1 MKAQDLRIKEIRVN
15 TRLLYQQTKFNLL
28 REESEGYAKLV
39 TLLSQSGLD
48 LISDGV
54 SESTISVIKSLIG
67 HFDLDPNRVFD
78 IVLECFELHPNCSIF
93 YNLIPIFPKSNASQ
107 ILGFKFQYYQRMEVN
122 NPVPLGLYQLAALLV
137 KAGLIDLASVC
148 VHLLPKDNEAFD
160 HYNTFLTKR
169 LDEVNKIGKINL
181 AATGRDLMEE
191 DKQEAATDL
200 FVALDM
206 ENESVVELLPELES
220 NQWLGLLIGFLSVD
234 DWCHAHV
241 LFDRLS
247 HLNPTKH
254 IQICDE
260 LLRVIRNTVFSMD
273 PTISQNNE
281 TSKISYPDSG
291 EVSPVPSHEMLIDPP
306 NELFQM
312 LFFAGPYLYRD
323 ALLLQ
328 KVCRVLRVYY
338 LSIQKKVGSAVQN
351 VSSLSQSIGMVNQD
365 IRYQWKEARVRIE
378 EALGSCILPSLQLIP
393 ANPAIGQ
400 EIWELLRLLPYEV
413 RYRLYG
419 EWEKED
425 EQLPVLLAA
434 RNIAKLE
441 TRRILKRLAKE
452 NLKQKGRMVA
462 KLAHANPMTVLR
474 TIVNQV

>member
-1 MKAQDLRIKEIRVN
+1 MSLQCPEFRYVTEEALLEWKSTASGGCFKIQNSVPMDRFVYELCWASIKGDLPVQKCKIALDSVTFSDINSNEGLDSVLADILAHLAQDPSIPGDFRTRLVKLAKWSVDSSLVPQRLLQERCEEDFLWDSDLIKMKAQDLRIKEIRVN

-137 KAGLIDLASVC
+137 KAGLIDLDSVC

-260 LLRVIRNTVFSMD
+260 LLRYIPYITM
-273 PTISQNNE
+273 
-281 TSKISYPDSG
+281 SYC
-291 EVSPVPSHEMLIDPP
+291 
-306 NELFQM
+306 
-312 LFFAGPYLYRD
+312 FFF
-323 ALLLQ
+323 
-328 KVCRVLRVYY
+328 
-338 LSIQKKVGSAVQN
+338 
-351 VSSLSQSIGMVNQD
+351 
-365 IRYQWKEARVRIE
+365 
-378 EALGSCILPSLQLIP
+378 
-393 ANPAIGQ
+393 
-400 EIWELLRLLPYEV
+400 
-413 RYRLYG
+413 
-419 EWEKED
+419 
-425 EQLPVLLAA
+425 
-434 RNIAKLE
+434 
-441 TRRILKRLAKE
+441 
-452 NLKQKGRMVA
+452 
-462 KLAHANPMTVLR
+462 
-474 TIVNQV
+474 